1 MTAQWK
7 RCTRCGRLKP
17 TGDFQERSD
26 RPSGYA
32 SWCAECAAEARREA
46 ERMIRAARSEQRM
59 LHRTHEELIG
69 EGERRTAEI
78 ASGRRCGR

>member
-1 MTAQWK
+1 M
-7 RCTRCGRLKP
+7 
-17 TGDFQERSD
+17 
-26 RPSGYA
+26 
-32 SWCAECAAEARREA
+32 AEARREA